1 MRTIWKPLLL
11 AAVIAMLLT
20 AVTLFIVFKV
30 YSPTADNGREFK
42 PQYVIA
48 DWDGQVAV
56 FEGEQAYPM
65 QIYDTV
71 VSTLP
76 IELQQAVQEGI
87 PARDAAHLAT
97 LLEDY
102 TS

>member
-1 MRTIWKPLLL
+1 MRTLWKPMLF
-11 AAVIAMLLT
+11 AAAIAMLLA

-30 YSPTADNGREFK
+30 YSPTADHEREFK

-56 FEGEQAYPM
+56 FEGDQDYPM

-71 VSTLP
+71 ISTLP
-76 IELQQAVQEGI
+76 AELQQAVQAGI

>member
-1 MRTIWKPLLL
+1 MRSLWKPLLL
-11 AAVIAMLLT
+11 ATVVAMLL
-20 AVTLFIVFKV
+20 AAITLFVVFKV

-48 DWDGQVAV
+48 DWEGQVAV
-56 FEGEQAYPM
+56 FEGEQEYPM

-71 VSTLP
+71 ISTLP
-76 IELQQAVQEGI
+76 DELQQAVEAGV

>member
-1 MRTIWKPLLL
+1 MRSIWKPLLF
-11 AAVIAMLLT
+11 AAALAMLIA
-20 AVTLFIVFKV
+20 AVTLFVVFKV
-30 YSPTADNGREFK
+30 YSPTADKGRQYE

-48 DWDGQVAV
+48 DWEGQVAV
-56 FEGEQAYPM
+56 FEGEERYPM
-65 QIYDTV
+65 QIYDTA

-76 IELQQAVQEGI
+76 SELQQAVREGV

-102 TS
+102 TG

>member
-1 MRTIWKPLLL
+1 MRTLWKPMLL
-11 AAVIAMLLT
+11 AAVVAMLLA

-30 YSPTADNGREFK
+30 YSPTADKGREFE

-56 FEGEQAYPM
+56 FEGKQEYPM
-65 QIYDTV
+65 QVYDTAI
-71 VSTLP
+71 STLP
-76 IELQQAVQEGI
+76 AELQQAVQEGI

>member
-1 MRTIWKPLLL
+1 MRTLWKPMLF
-11 AAVIAMLLT
+11 AAAIAMLIA

-30 YSPTADNGREFK
+30 YSPTADNKREFK

-56 FEGEQAYPM
+56 FEGEQDYPM

-71 VSTLP
+71 ISTLP
-76 IELQQAVQEGI
+76 AELQQAVQAGI

>member
-1 MRTIWKPLLL
+1 MRTLWKPMLF
-11 AAVIAMLLT
+11 AAVIAMLIA
-20 AVTLFIVFKV
+20 AVTLFIVFRV
-30 YSPTADNGREFK
+30 YSPTTDNQRNFK

-56 FEGEQAYPM
+56 FEGNQDYPM

-71 VSTLP
+71 ISTLP
-76 IELQQAVQEGI
+76 TELQQAVLAGI

>member
-1 MRTIWKPLLL
+1 MRTLWKPLLL
-11 AAVIAMLLT
+11 AAVVAMLL
-20 AVTLFIVFKV
+20 AAITLFVVFKV

-48 DWDGQVAV
+48 DWEGQVAV
-56 FEGEQAYPM
+56 FEGEQEYPM

-71 VSTLP
+71 ISTLP
-76 IELQQAVQEGI
+76 DELQQAVEAGV